1 MPVLVLTVSEDLD
14 KLLQD
19 GSLATTAAL
28 GELCRVV
35 VVAVDLALML
45 VVAILGTKHSWAQRT
60 GEVVDMILAVQG
72 CDI

>member
-1 MPVLVLTVSEDLD
+1 MLVLTVSKNLN
-14 KLLQD
+14 KLLQN

-35 VVAVDLALML
+35 VMAVDLALML
-45 VVAILGTKHSWAQRT
+45 VVAILGTKHSWAQRA
-60 GEVVDMILAVQG
+60 GEVVNMILAVQG